1 MKNIFFIPL
10 VLLSFLEAI
19 SQTKP
24 VKILFDITSKDTLA
38 HQTVL
43 RHVSGMAAAYPG
55 SEFEVVVYGSAL
67 PMLVK
72 DKSTVKAGM
81 SALASNKNVS
91 FKVCSAT
98 MKRYDVDKSQL
109 LPGVDV
115 VPDAIMEIV
124 TKQGQ
129 GWGYIKE

>member
-1 MKNIFFIPL
+1 MRNLFAA
-10 VLLSFLEAI
+10 LLILFAFSDVM

-24 VKILFDITSKDTLA
+24 VRIIFDITSKDTVA

-43 RHVSGMAAAYPG
+43 RHVSGMASAYPG
-55 SEFEVVVYGSAL
+55 SQFEVVVYGAAL

-72 DKSTVKAGM
+72 NKSTVQSGM

-98 MKRYDVDKSQL
+98 MKRYNVDKSEL

-115 VPDAIMEIV
+115 VPDAIIEIV
-124 TKQGQ
+124 TKQGE

>member
-1 MKNIFFIPL
+1 MKNFPILLIFFT
-10 VLLSFLEAI
+10 VSEVM

-24 VKILFDITSKDTLA
+24 VKVLFDITSKDTVA

-43 RHVSGMAAAYPG
+43 RHVSGMASAYPG
-55 SEFEVVVYGSAL
+55 SEFEVVVYGAAL

-72 DKSTVKAGM
+72 TKSTVAEGM
-81 SALASNKNVS
+81 SALASNKNVT

-98 MKRYDVDKSQL
+98 MKRYQVDKSEL

-115 VPDAIMEIV
+115 VPDAIIEIV

>member
-1 MKNIFFIPL
+1 MRNLFAA
-10 VLLSFLEAI
+10 LLILFALADVMA
-19 SQTKP
+19 QTKP
-24 VKILFDITSKDTLA
+24 VRIIFDITSKDTVA

-43 RHVSGMAAAYPG
+43 RHVSGMASAYPG
-55 SEFEVVVYGSAL
+55 SEFEVVVYGAAL

-72 DKSTVKAGM
+72 NKSTVQSGL

-98 MKRYDVDKSQL
+98 MKRYKVDKSEL

-115 VPDAIMEIV
+115 VPDAIIEIV
-124 TKQGQ
+124 TKQGE

>member
-1 MKNIFFIPL
+1 MRNLFAA
-10 VLLSFLEAI
+10 VLILFAFTDVMA
-19 SQTKP
+19 QTKP
-24 VKILFDITSKDTLA
+24 VRIIFDITSKDTVS

-43 RHVSGMAAAYPG
+43 RHVSGMASAYPG
-55 SEFEVVVYGSAL
+55 SEFEVVVYGAAL

-72 DKSTVKAGM
+72 NKSTVQSGM

-98 MKRYDVDKSQL
+98 MKRYKVDKSEL

-115 VPDAIMEIV
+115 VPDAIIEIV
-124 TKQGQ
+124 TKQGE